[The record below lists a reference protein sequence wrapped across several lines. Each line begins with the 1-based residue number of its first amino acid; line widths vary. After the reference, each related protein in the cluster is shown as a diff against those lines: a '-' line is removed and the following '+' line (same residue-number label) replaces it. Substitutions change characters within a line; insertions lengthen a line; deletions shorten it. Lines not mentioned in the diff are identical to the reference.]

1 MENGKKGLLALSAF
15 TILYVAFSI
24 PALINYFKPKSYIEI
39 NGKKF
44 TESDLEKEKPAMV
57 VKLKKDYV
65 EGLKRGF
72 EQFANDKILELE
84 AKEKNIKPSEVVS
97 QGVGSYTPTSTEI
110 QAIYEQYKDQFGGAK
125 LETVQDRIV
134 GYLKNLKEQEFYGE
148 LTKRYKVDFFME
160 DVKQVKQNVAEKGNP
175 SLGPEKAKVTII
187 EFSDFEC
194 PYCKRSQAT
203 TKQLREQYKDK
214 IRWVFRDYPLPFH
227 RNAMFAHIAANCAIE
242 QNKYWEYFNLLFENS
257 ENLVKENV
265 ILLAEKAGLEKTKFN
280 ACLADSGK
288 ISAEIEAD
296 VADGQAV
303 GVNGTPA
310 FFINGIFVEGAQPL
324 GAFQKIIDEELSK

>member
-1 MENGKKGLLALSAF
+1 MENEKKGLLALFAF

-24 PALINYFKPKSYIEI
+24 PAMINYFKSKSYIEI

-44 TESDLEKEKPAMV
+44 TESDLEKEKPAVIM
-57 VKLKKDYV
+57 KLKKDYV
-65 EGLKRGF
+65 DGVKRGF

-84 AKEKNIKPSEVVS
+84 AKEKNIKPNEVIS
-97 QGVGSYTPTSTEI
+97 KGVGSYAPTQTEI
-110 QAIYEQYKDQFGGAK
+110 EAIYEQYKDQFGGAK
-125 LETVQDRIV
+125 LDVVQDRIV
-134 GYLKNLKEQEFYGE
+134 GYLKGLKEQEYYTE
-148 LTKRYKVDFFME
+148 LSKKYRVDFFME
-160 DVKQVKQNVAEKGNP
+160 EIKQVKQNVAEKGNP
-175 SLGPEKAKVTII
+175 SIGPKDAKVTVI

-194 PYCKRSQAT
+194 PYCKRSQDT

-227 RNAMFAHIAANCAIE
+227 RNAMFAHVAANCSIE
-242 QNKYWEYFNLLFENS
+242 QNKYWDYFKVLFENS

-265 ILLAEKAGLEKTKFN
+265 ILLAEKVGLDKSKFN
-280 ACLADSGK
+280 ACLANSEK
-288 ISAEIEAD
+288 ISEEIQAD
-296 VADGQAV
+296 IADGQAV

-310 FFINGIFVEGAQPL
+310 FFINGIFVEGAQPI

>member
-1 MENGKKGLLALSAF
+1 MDNGKKGLLALSAF
-15 TILYVAFSI
+15 TIFYVAFSI
-24 PALINYFKPKSYIEI
+24 PALINYFQPKSYIEI

-44 TESDLEKEKPAMV
+44 TESDLQKEKPAV
-57 VKLKKDYV
+57 LTKIKKAYV
-65 EGLKRGF
+65 EGLKQGF

-84 AKEKNIKPSEVVS
+84 AKEKNIKPTEVVS
-97 QGVGSYTPTSTEI
+97 KGVGNYSPSSTEI

-125 LETVQDRIV
+125 LEAVQDRIV

-148 LTKRYKVDFFME
+148 LTKKYRVDFYME
-160 DVKQVKQNVAEKGNP
+160 EVKAVKQNVAEKGNP
-175 SLGPEKAKVTII
+175 ALGPENAKVTVI

-194 PYCKRSQAT
+194 PYCKRSQT
-203 TKQLREQYKDK
+203 TTRQLREQYKDK

-227 RNAMFAHIAANCAIE
+227 RNAMFAHVAANCAIE
-242 QNKYWEYFNLLFENS
+242 QGKYWEYFNLLFDNA

-265 ILLAEKAGLEKTKFN
+265 ILLADKAGLEKEKFN
-280 ACLADSGK
+280 NCLSNSGK
-288 ISAEIEAD
+288 IMAEIEAD

-310 FFINGIFVEGAQPL
+310 FFINGIFVEGAQPI

>member
-1 MENGKKGLLALSAF
+1 MDNGKKGLLALSAF
-15 TILYVAFSI
+15 TIFYVAFSI
-24 PALINYFKPKSYIEI
+24 PALINQFKSKSYIEI

-44 TESDLEKEKPAMV
+44 SESDLEKEKPAV
-57 VKLKKDYV
+57 FAKLKKAYV
-65 EGLKRGF
+65 EGLKQGF

-84 AKEKNIKPSEVVS
+84 AKEKNIKPNEVVS
-97 QGVGSYTPTSTEI
+97 KGVGSYSPSSTEI

-134 GYLKNLKEQEFYGE
+134 GYLKNLKEQEYYGE
-148 LTKRYKVDFFME
+148 LTKKYRVDFYME
-160 DVKQVKQNVAEKGNP
+160 EVKQVKQNVAEKGNP
-175 SLGPEKAKVTII
+175 TLGPENAKVTVI

-194 PYCKRSQAT
+194 PYCKRSQT
-203 TKQLREQYKDK
+203 TTRQLREQYKDK

-242 QNKYWEYFNLLFENS
+242 QGKYWEYFNLLFDNA

-265 ILLAEKAGLEKTKFN
+265 ILLADKAGLDKTKFN

-288 ISAEIEAD
+288 ISAEIEMD
-296 VADGQAV
+296 LADGQAV

-310 FFINGIFVEGAQPL
+310 FFINGIFVEGAQPI